1 MVQEYPLKNPSLISS
16 ASVDSQDL
24 GLLLQEDVDFLNGP
38 SVEIIQN
45 NRDLGETVQDDIKSD
60 LLEVRA
66 RYKGIRFMFIDLK
79 AGVTPTNL
87 IFYYL
92 LWLDV
97 IMVLFIKTS
106 IMAYLLIAD
115 YGIPQHDSG
124 LIIGRIGLFSE
135 ICVLPFPIYLRCD
148 S

>member
-1 MVQEYPLKNPSLISS
+1 MVEEYPLINPSLISS
-16 ASVDSQDL
+16 SSVDSKVL
-24 GLLLQEDVDFLNGP
+24 GSLLQEDVDYFNGP

-45 NRDLGETVQDDIKSD
+45 NRDLEETVQDDIKSD

-66 RYKGIRFMFIDLK
+66 RNKGIRFMFINLK
-79 AGVTPTNL
+79 AGVTRTNL

-115 YGIPQHDSG
+115 YGIP
-124 LIIGRIGLFSE
+124 
-135 ICVLPFPIYLRCD
+135 
-148 S
+148 